1 MTTIMYGSR
10 APATKVVAIPV
21 VERQGLFSRFLRPLL
36 AARMRQFEREIAP
49 HRHLLPRELEQAGN
63 RLNSRNEDA
72 LPFGGR

>member
-10 APATKVVAIPV
+10 APATEVVAIAV
-21 VERQGLFSRFLRPLL
+21 VERQGLFSRFLRALM
-36 AARMRQFEREIAP
+36 ASRMRQFEREIVP

-72 LPFGGR
+72 LPFEGR